1 MCLTLFSSWKNE
13 INNDNVSRELVWF
26 TQVHTCVCMYLSAGC
41 DKCPLA
47 LGLSA
52 KISAHAYCR
61 NQGQTDDPFLSLN
74 L

>member
-1 MCLTLFSSWKNE
+1 MIHVFQDLVWCAWVHTLMCLN
-13 INNDNVSRELVWF
+13 
-26 TQVHTCVCMYLSAGC
+26 LSIGH

-61 NQGQTDDPFLSLN
+61 IQGQTDDPFLSLN